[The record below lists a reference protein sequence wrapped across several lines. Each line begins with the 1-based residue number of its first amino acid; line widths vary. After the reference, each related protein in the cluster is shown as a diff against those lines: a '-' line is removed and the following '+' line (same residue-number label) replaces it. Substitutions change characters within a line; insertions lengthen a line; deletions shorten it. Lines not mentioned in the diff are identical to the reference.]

1 MSILTTPNDLMK
13 SLQAPFPAEDI
24 EWRVAQADKDRNGN
38 IYAMVLAYVSARA
51 IQNRLD
57 EVVGPDAWK
66 VSYSPFGGV
75 TGIAGGV
82 MCQLSVRIGSE
93 WVTKEDGAEQTDF
106 EPFKGGIS
114 SALKRAGSAW
124 GIGRYLYM
132 LESGYAD
139 ISPTRKEG
147 YRWGKTKG
155 GDSFY
160 WAPPQ
165 LPDWALPAKEKP
177 APSVTINGVKSVIIP
192 KSSGVDMPSAAPAVT
207 PIITPKA
214 APAGTPVALMTRAEV
229 AVAIREAAKM
239 LSMSPSEI
247 TDWSK
252 SEFKKPTDVLSLD
265 EMRSFLEQLQRE
277 IGMRNAK

>member
-1 MSILTTPNDLMK
+1 MSTLTTPNDLMK

-165 LPDWALPAKEKP
+165 LPDWALPVKEK
-177 APSVTINGVKSVIIP
+177 
-192 KSSGVDMPSAAPAVT
+192 AAPAVT
-207 PIITPKA
+207 VNGVKPVIIPKA
-214 APAGTPVALMTRAEV
+214 APVGTPVALMTRPEL
-229 AVAIREAAKM
+229 AVAIREAAKA

-265 EMRSFLEQLQRE
+265 EMRSFLDQLQRE